1 MHKNYYHQ
9 AEVLFE
15 ITILPAGNLHSGN
28 LKPQARE
35 PSLQDHFLIHR
46 QLLHIM
52 LQTEN

>member
-35 PSLQDHFLIHR
+35 PSLQDHFSDSQAITTH
-46 QLLHIM
+46 HV
-52 LQTEN
+52 TN